1 MHDKLLEIIK
11 ELLDELEQ
19 KKPRIYSRVEKRM
32 LRIMNY
38 IRRQL
43 EK

>member
-1 MHDKLLEIIK
+1 MHDKLLQIIK

-19 KKPRIYSRVEKRM
+19 KKPRIYQKVEKRM
-32 LRIMNY
+32 LRFMNY